1 MEKIN
6 LQNQPKEVLSQQ
18 LKEAVNHLAELKFQV
33 SANQLKNVREIRKVK
48 QMIARIKTFLHKKSS
63 KV

>member
-48 QMIARIKTFLHKKSS
+48 QMIARIKTFLHKKSL